1 MWTIYSDDESTDSVY
16 ERAFSPNIA
25 YEIYEGTVDFD
36 YIFAHRLYFSGC
48 PTANIIDQ
56 LEVLGLSRLNRKQSQ
71 AA

>member
-25 YEIYEGTVDFD
+25 DEIYEGTVDFD

-48 PTANIIDQ
+48 PTVNIIDQ
-56 LEVLGLSRLNRKQSQ
+56 PDSKGAFNLGHS
-71 AA
+71 